1 MLHDAE
7 MAKNKTDL
15 STSLE
20 QIALDKGFIVVD
32 NQGQG
37 NCMFHALS
45 DQLKLVMR
53 ISVSHEQL
61 RRVAVDYLG
70 SRDADTSVSCSLCY
84 YLHVFPTLIYQ
95 QDNSLITVLAMM
107 KIFSHFRR
115 LCHCKVLLSHCL
127 VSPIKNPHFCME
139 RGADPKRCFTFFT
152 FPRIHIVCPPKFCI
166 ITFFTITVP
175 LL

>member
-7 MAKNKTDL
+7 MAKNKMNL

-20 QIALDKGFIVVD
+20 QIALDKGFRVVN

-61 RRVAVDYLG
+61 RHAAVDYLG
-70 SRDADTSVSCSLCY
+70 SDEAAALVSCFFCY
-84 YLHVFPTLIYQ
+84 YLHVFPILMYQ
-95 QDNSLITVLAMM
+95 QDNSASHAIRGMGNKTLVIVVHWAADCAMY
-107 KIFSHFRR
+107 IYSSHNASR
-115 LCHCKVLLSHCL
+115 S
-127 VSPIKNPHFCME
+127 
-139 RGADPKRCFTFFT
+139 RCW
-152 FPRIHIVCPPKFCI
+152 
-166 ITFFTITVP
+166 
-175 LL
+175 